1 LYLKKLEIS
10 GFKSFAGKYKLD
22 FEPGIVGIVGPNG
35 SGKSNVADSIRW
47 VLGEQSYKTIRAK
60 KSEDVIFAGSQKRSR
75 GFFAEVSLLLS
86 DNQKIDASEYS
97 EIEISRRV
105 YREGESEYYL
115 NGNKVRLFEIL
126 ELLAQSGFARS
137 SYSVIG
143 QGMVEQLL
151 FLGTEERKSF
161 FSEAA
166 GIKHYEMKRDQ
177 SVKKLEMTEQN
188 LIRIS
193 DITKE
198 LEPRLRVLKSQ
209 IKKAE
214 ARNEIL
220 LELNGHQRTYYESCL
235 SSVLEKLSDKKQNE
249 SGLKKEAAKIISEIE
264 SLNNETLKIEN
275 GINNK
280 NEEVSGLRKILEEKN
295 RNKENEVEKKIIL
308 KSRIERLNDT
318 LNLTDESLAE
328 ELKKLELKEGEYKKQ
343 LEDIQKKKEI
353 SKKQIEVKEKELA
366 ELEENKQKK
375 KEDAR
380 TKVQDLES
388 KFKSAQIKIEEL
400 KERKLEIEIN
410 INDFSKNESKRA
422 QIKERKER
430 AEEKYKIL
438 VSESESVKKEL
449 KMFSG
454 NLEKVRINLQKA
466 EKEIEE
472 TEKILR
478 KIKDSTKFSHPEL
491 SSRLLEVLN
500 EINVIETHTGDIN
513 SDQITKIL
521 STLFGIKD
529 KIKKIITWADPDTG
543 KSQLETI
550 ETRLEQSLKL
560 RQEAIKEN
568 DEIEFRVVRTNR
580 RLEDYLD
587 EAERIKKTIKHENEE
602 LKIVSGFMTDIEL
615 NKKELNKIV
624 SDISVYEIEVT
635 ALKVKQSELDS
646 LDLEDYFTCRE
657 LIFKEIEKQ
666 RMILSELILSQNINE
681 NALEETKKG
690 INLFIQKK
698 NDIINARS
706 QKKALLLE
714 LEICEN
720 EFLKK
725 EKEISDL
732 KTQISY
738 LEQNHEDKV
747 TLASY
752 REKILAKQNLE
763 REMQEE
769 ISLVK
774 IEMAKLET
782 KKDDIEFEAKKEIG
796 SNFILKKADINLSK
810 DALELVE
817 QKIEKLKLKV
827 MSIGEVDPLTKEE
840 YEEVSTRHEFM
851 ENQLSDLLKAKEDL
865 SKVISELD
873 KQIKTKFD
881 TSFSKIAAN
890 FTKYFQILFG
900 GGKAELKLEDG
911 NVEIIVQPPGKRILG
926 INALSGGERTLT
938 SLSLIAA
945 IMEVN
950 PSPFVVMDEVDAA
963 LDEANTERFLK
974 IIKELSKK
982 SQFIFI
988 THNRGT
994 MKIADLLYGVTMDE
1008 NNISSLLSIKLEG
1021 VANQSLE

>member
-1 LYLKKLEIS
+1 MYLRKIEIS

-35 SGKSNVADSIRW
+35 SGKSNVADAIRW

-75 GFFAEVSLLLS
+75 GSLAQVTLLLS
-86 DNQKIDASEYS
+86 DNQKSDLSDYS
-97 EIEISRRV
+97 EIEISRRI

-126 ELLAQSGFARS
+126 ELLARSGFGRS

-151 FLGTEERKSF
+151 FLGAEERKSF

-166 GIKHYEMKRDQ
+166 GIKQYEMKRDQ
-177 SVKKLEMTEQN
+177 SEKKLEMTEQN

-214 ARNEIL
+214 ARSEIL
-220 LELNGHQRTYYESCL
+220 SELNGHQRTYYESCL
-235 SSVLEKLSDKKQNE
+235 TSVLEKLNDKKQNE
-249 SGLKKEAAKIISEIE
+249 IGLKKEAAKIISEIE
-264 SLNNETLKIEN
+264 SLNNEILEIEN

-280 NEEVSGLRKILEEKN
+280 NEEVSGLRKILEERNKN
-295 RNKENEVEKKIIL
+295 RENKVEEKIIL
-308 KSRIERLNDT
+308 KSKIERLSDT
-318 LNLTDESLAE
+318 LNLTDEGLTD
-328 ELKKLELKEGEYKKQ
+328 ELKKLELKEGECKRQ
-343 LEDIQKKKEI
+343 LEDIQKNQKISQRQIVIKET
-353 SKKQIEVKEKELA
+353 ELA
-366 ELEENKQKK
+366 ELEEKKQKK
-375 KEDAR
+375 KEEAK

-388 KFKSAQIKIEEL
+388 KIRSTRIRIEEL
-400 KERKLEIEIN
+400 KKKRLGIETN
-410 INDFSKNESKRA
+410 ISDFSKNESKRA

-430 AEEKYKIL
+430 AEEKHKIL
-438 VSESESVKKEL
+438 VSQIIDVKKEL
-449 KMFSG
+449 EMLSG
-454 NLEKVRINLQKA
+454 SLDKGKANLKKA

-491 SSRLLEVLN
+491 SLRLSEVLN
-500 EINVIETHTGDIN
+500 EITVIETHTGDIS

-543 KSQLETI
+543 KSQLENL
-550 ETRLEQSLKL
+550 ETKLERSLKL

-568 DEIEFRVVRTNR
+568 DEIEFRVVKANR
-580 RLEDYLD
+580 HLEDSLS
-587 EAERIKKTIKHENEE
+587 EAERMEKTIMHETEE
-602 LKIVSGFMTDIEL
+602 IKIVSDFMSDIES
-615 NKKELNKIV
+615 NKKELNKIAD
-624 SDISVYEIEVT
+624 DISIYEEEMD
-635 ALKVKQSELDS
+635 ALQVRQSELDS
-646 LDLEDYFTCRE
+646 FDTEEYFTCRE

-666 RMILSELILSQNINE
+666 RMILSELILGQKINE
-681 NALEETKKG
+681 NAMIETKKE
-690 INLFIQKK
+690 ISLFTQKK
-698 NDIINARS
+698 KDIINAQG
-706 QKKALLLE
+706 QKKTLISE
-714 LEICEN
+714 LGACEKEI
-720 EFLKK
+720 LSK
-725 EKEISDL
+725 EKEIGDL
-732 KTQISY
+732 KTQIS
-738 LEQNHEDKV
+738 LFEQNHEDKV
-747 TLASY
+747 TLASC

-763 REMQEE
+763 REIQEE

-782 KKDDIEFEAKKEIG
+782 KKDDIEYEAKKEIG

-840 YEEVSTRHEFM
+840 YEEVSTRYEFL
-851 ENQLSDLLKAKEDL
+851 ENQLADLLKAKEDL
-865 SKVISELD
+865 SKVILELD

-881 TSFSKIAAN
+881 TSFAKIAAN
-890 FTKYFQILFG
+890 FTKYFQILFS

-911 NVEIIVQPPGKRILG
+911 NVEIIAQPPGKRILG

-982 SQFIFI
+982 TQFIFI

-994 MKIADLLYGVTMDE
+994 MKIADILYGVTMDA
-1008 NNISSLLSIKLEG
+1008 NNISSLLSIRLEG
-1021 VANQSLE
+1021 ANS